1 MAGLNGCY
9 EGFGAVFGERY
20 RKSVLLRKLLGEPK
34 LPQSACSYFYC
45 LSGFL
50 FLLSAQFTAFA
61 CETSQSGF
69 KSKRI
74 ALVAVLQ

>member
-1 MAGLNGCY
+1 MGACGYCMRYVARVSSGRGL
-9 EGFGAVFGERY
+9 VRM
-20 RKSVLLRKLLGEPK
+20 LLGEPK

-45 LSGFL
+45 LLGFL

-61 CETSQSGF
+61 CETSQSGV